1 MIKETGY
8 RQGFP
13 NISRT
18 EFAVDTDEVTGA
30 TCGKSRPDRDGFFPL
45 RSITWTWFYQNR
57 FHHAG
62 TQILGRTSPI

>member
-30 TCGKSRPDRDGFFPL
+30 TCGKPRPDRDGFFPL
-45 RSITWTWFYQNR
+45 RSITWT
-57 FHHAG
+57 
-62 TQILGRTSPI
+62 